1 MSGKHVVVL
10 GAGVAGLSTAL
21 YLRREGLS
29 VTVLDPLPP
38 GSGASFGNAGMIS
51 PDSVVPIALP
61 GMLRKVPHW
70 LLDPMG
76 PLRVNTRHLPRALPW
91 LLRWIRCG
99 TMPRATRTSDALAA
113 LHRHSFACWAELLGP
128 SGMDEF
134 IRRQGQIHVWES
146 HRVSAAE
153 QAERRLRE
161 RHGVRSQVLDAQQL
175 RRMFPGIANSVVRGL
190 LLPDNGHTIDSSRL
204 VQRLGE
210 LLRAAGGR
218 IVAERALKL
227 VPTESG
233 RWTVLSHVDNHA
245 ADSVVVATGAAAPDL
260 LRPLRLRLP
269 LAAERG
275 YHIAL
280 CDARLH
286 LERPIVFKSRGVAMS
301 PNGGGLRVSGT
312 VEIDAHDAPPDER
325 RARYLEN
332 HLRQAFPDAGGAISR
347 LWMGS
352 RPSTPDS
359 LPLLGA
365 VAAHPGLFLCVG
377 HGHFGMT
384 GGPPSGR
391 LVAAAIT
398 GRPPIVDP
406 TPYSITRPGR

>member
-29 VTVLDPLPP
+29 VTVLDSLPP

-76 PLRVNTRHLPRALPW
+76 PLSVRTRHLPRALPW

-99 TMPRATRTSDALAA
+99 TMQRATRTSDALAA
-113 LHRHSFACWAELLGP
+113 LHRQAFACWSELLGP
-128 SGMDEF
+128 QGMQEF
-134 IRRQGQIHVWES
+134 IRRQGQVHVWES
-146 HRVSAAE
+146 HAVSTAE
-153 QAERRLRE
+153 RAERRLRQ
-161 RHGVRSQVLDAQQL
+161 RHGVRSEVLNAEQL
-175 RRMFPGIANSVVRGL
+175 RSLFPGITRSAVRGL
-190 LLPDNGHTIDSSRL
+190 LLPDNGHTIDSARL

-210 LLRAAGGR
+210 LLRGEGGR

-227 VPTESG
+227 LPARSG
-233 RWTVLSHVDNHA
+233 RWTVLSHVDNHV
-245 ADSVVVATGAAAPDL
+245 ADCVVVATGAAAPDL
-260 LRPLRLRLP
+260 LRPLGLRLP

-280 CDARLH
+280 RDSRLL
-286 LERPIVFKSRGVAMS
+286 LERPIVFKSRGIAMS
-301 PNGGGLRVSGT
+301 PNGGGLRVTGT

-332 HLRQAFPDAGGAISR
+332 HLRQAFPDAGGVVSR

-359 LPLLGA
+359 LPMLGA
-365 VAAHPGLFLCVG
+365 VADHPGLFLCVG

-384 GGPPSGR
+384 GGPPSAR
-391 LVAAAIT
+391 LVASAIT
-398 GRPPIVDP
+398 GKAPMIDP
-406 TPYSITRPGR
+406 TPYSITRFGR